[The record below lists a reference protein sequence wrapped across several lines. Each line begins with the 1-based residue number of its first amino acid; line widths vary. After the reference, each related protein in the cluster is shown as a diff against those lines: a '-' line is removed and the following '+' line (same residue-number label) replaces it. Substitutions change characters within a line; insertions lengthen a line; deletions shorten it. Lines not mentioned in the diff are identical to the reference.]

1 MPNCWGAAGSLA
13 LAVVLATACSSKP
26 GPEPERARPASDDAA
41 ALFDAGQLHE
51 IRLQVKPADWAAL
64 LAHYGDDTYYEGA
77 LVWRDRKVSRIG
89 LRSRGSGSRNEHKP
103 GLKIDFHRYID
114 DQRFLGLTSLVLD
127 NLYTDV
133 SLLREHLAMAFLARI
148 GLAVPREAYT
158 KLFVNDEY
166 IGLYSSVEPIDKR
179 FLSRVDG
186 PGDTGYLH
194 EYRWKDEWHF
204 TDLGPSLEP
213 YRERFSARTHERE
226 SDERLYAPVRDFVQA
241 FNGPP
246 SGPADLA
253 PYLDARPFLRQL
265 AGEAFL
271 ADWDGLVGDFGMN
284 NFYLLRAA
292 GSGQFRFL
300 PWDKDGTFKA
310 DDYPLWPDGMEENR
324 LVRRLMADPALK
336 SFYLRELARCA
347 DVAESREGGDGVG
360 PGGAPARPWLERL
373 LEERYA
379 LIADAAHTD
388 GRKPQSNRLF
398 DEAVDG
404 LRRFVRVRPGV
415 VRTFV
420 GKQTVG

>member
-1 MPNCWGAAGSLA
+1 MPHWWWVAGSLA
-13 LAVVLATACSSKP
+13 LAVALAPACSSKP
-26 GPEPERARPASDDAA
+26 GPAPERARPASDESA
-41 ALFDAGQLHE
+41 ALFDHRHLHE
-51 IRLQVKPADWAAL
+51 IRLRMNPKDWAAL
-64 LAHYGDDTYYEGA
+64 LGHYGDDTYYEGE
-77 LVWRDRKVSRIG
+77 LVWRDRQVSRVG

-103 GLKIDFHRYID
+103 GLKIDFHRYIE
-114 DQRFLGLTSLVLD
+114 DQRFLGLTALVLD

-148 GLAVPREAYT
+148 GLAVPREAYA

-166 IGLYSSVEPIDKR
+166 IGLYCSVEPIDR
-179 FLSRVDG
+179 HFLSRVNG
-186 PGDTGYLH
+186 PGDTGYLF

-213 YRERFSARTHERE
+213 YRERFSARTHERQ
-226 SDERLYAPVRDFVQA
+226 SDDLLYRPVRDFVRA
-241 FNGPP
+241 SNGSS
-246 SGPADLA
+246 SGRRDLE
-253 PYLDARPFLRQL
+253 PYLDVRLFLRQL

-284 NFYLLRAA
+284 NFYLHRAA
-292 GSGQFRFL
+292 DSGQFRFL

-324 LVRRLMADPALK
+324 LVRRLMADPDLK
-336 SFYLRELARCA
+336 SLYLRELARCA
-347 DVAESREGGDGVG
+347 DVAESREGGNGSGG
-360 PGGAPARPWLERL
+360 PWFERL

-379 LIADAAHTD
+379 QIADAAHTD

-415 VRTFV
+415 VRAFV
-420 GKQTVG
+420 EKGEKGVGS